1 MELSYR
7 GVDYNYTPA
16 TAEVSPGKV
25 GGRYRGLDWRFRHL
39 TKPVVLPANLDMLYR
54 GVACHTEAPTEVAQL
69 AQPVPVAEPAS
80 MAAPSHTHTL
90 DELSRSL
97 MMSHQR
103 AIRIR
108 QQAMLV
114 RGVEHIGLHA
124 NVRGFW
130 NRIQGK
136 VHPTFRLNYDR
147 SHVSMS

>member
-1 MELSYR
+1 MQLSYR
-7 GVDYNYTPA
+7 GVDYNRTPA
-16 TAEVSPGKV
+16 TAEIFPGKV

-39 TKPVVLPANLDMLYR
+39 SKPVTLSTNLDMLYR
-54 GVACHTEAPTEVAQL
+54 GAAYRTKTPAEAG
-69 AQPVPVAEPAS
+69 QPPVQVAESGS
-80 MAAPSHTHTL
+80 MAASTNRTHGL

-108 QQAMLV
+108 QQAMLA

-124 NVRGFW
+124 NVRQFW

-147 SHVSMS
+147 SRASMS